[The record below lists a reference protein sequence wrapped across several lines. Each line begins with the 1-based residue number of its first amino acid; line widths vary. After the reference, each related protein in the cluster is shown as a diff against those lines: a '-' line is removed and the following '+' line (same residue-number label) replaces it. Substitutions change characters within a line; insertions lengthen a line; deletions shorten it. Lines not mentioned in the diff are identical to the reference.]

1 MTVPI
6 KDIATMEHVSVE
18 KDSLVLIVQFIL
30 AQMIVFLVEHALTTL
45 VFALRVGPISI
56 AQLNFAPVIVVDT
69 DIAKMDHVFA
79 IPISMELTAQHQ
91 CALETATTTEF
102 AWMVHAGV
110 NLDLEEVIVV
120 LKLAQM
126 TVVMLVGAIME
137 HVFATLNMLEL
148 IVKSIKKMFIFQSN
162 VLWTVSMVAWE
173 NAHTFILMMEL
184 DHLDNAMSNV
194 HVNACLLV
202 LDQTPQLMELF
213 QWHKELLQK
222 LFRKK
227 VFVNER
233 KSCFAF
239 DIL

>member
-56 AQLNFAPVIVVDT
+56 AQLNFVQVIVVDT

-102 AWMVHAGV
+102 A
-110 NLDLEEVIVV
+110 
-120 LKLAQM
+120 
-126 TVVMLVGAIME
+126 
-137 HVFATLNMLEL
+137 
-148 IVKSIKKMFIFQSN
+148 
-162 VLWTVSMVAWE
+162 
-173 NAHTFILMMEL
+173 
-184 DHLDNAMSNV
+184 
-194 HVNACLLV
+194 
-202 LDQTPQLMELF
+202 
-213 QWHKELLQK
+213 
-222 LFRKK
+222 
-227 VFVNER
+227 
-233 KSCFAF
+233 
-239 DIL
+239 